1 MQEYQRENGHMVLC
15 HIWMRFRRGKQRAE
29 SASVVHIL
37 ESEAWDIGKPNR
49 ADEGGVTNNH
59 IEPQIVTGWFQMFA
73 LDQRGQRMVRRSRR
87 FVYNPSQFL
96 GGACVNRDVPVTD
109 ALTSCNSRLTTRFF

>member
-37 ESEAWDIGKPNR
+37 ESEAWDIGNPNR

-59 IEPQIVTGWFQMFA
+59 IESQIVTGWFQRFV
-73 LDQRGQRMVRRSRR
+73 LDQRDRGWFNAVGVSFTILRNSWEVLALIVM
-87 FVYNPSQFL
+87 FLSQMY
-96 GGACVNRDVPVTD
+96 
-109 ALTSCNSRLTTRFF
+109 